1 MGKSRGHPLVSP
13 TLSWPH
19 PNTFSQRWIPVRR
32 DFNLKPRQDSIG
44 KPDAR
49 ESTLLRIL
57 RRRTA
62 LNHKAAK
69 HNINVSSSNI
79 QIKGQLGRGGLALQR
94 QMTIITAEIQE
105 NWPRFLRRPIAQVG
119 LFLAVQ

>member
-1 MGKSRGHPLVSP
+1 MNR
-13 TLSWPH
+13 
-19 PNTFSQRWIPVRR
+19 
-32 DFNLKPRQDSIG
+32 
-44 KPDAR
+44 
-49 ESTLLRIL
+49 
-57 RRRTA
+57 
-62 LNHKAAK
+62 KAAK